1 MKKDDEISTLA
12 DVKVAF
18 RNKYEDTSERF
29 AEIQEHMTDEVKRAN
44 KVLYRS
50 KQNGENQTFVLRKIY
65 LWNKTSNRRTCCL
78 AWDSGRAM
86 STVECAQ
93 AILNRWGASENTFK
107 HIYDRNPARINATLK
122 RPTVNQQHF

>member
-50 KQNGENQTFVLRKIY
+50 KQNGENQM
-65 LWNKTSNRRTCCL
+65 KTELTYGN
-78 AWDSGRAM
+78 
-86 STVECAQ
+86 
-93 AILNRWGASENTFK
+93 
-107 HIYDRNPARINATLK
+107 
-122 RPTVNQQHF
+122 